1 MTQKTKAHGYCSKGE
16 LHRATVT
23 KQFANLYMNK
33 NPTREMP
40 EPICLLSPSTIDK
53 VRDWLMG
60 FRQLGVPENVQA
72 AELLKLLPD
81 CE

>member
-1 MTQKTKAHGYCSKGE
+1 MTPKTKATGFVCENWHFELTKYEGCSIS
-16 LHRATVT
+16 RDA
-23 KQFANLYMNK
+23 KQHW
-33 NPTREMP
+33 T
-40 EPICLLSPSTIDK
+40 EPVCLLSPSTIDK